1 MRVWTLYTLNTQ
13 TLTMTIQDKAKSWA
27 ISTGALRVYPQTVL
41 QTYGCQVRGN
51 DGKYRR
57 GSKHYV
63 ELVIETGN
71 SRHVGK
77 HHYEQGQQMTDK
89 INEIYIHYYKQA
101 NPYEDN

>member
-1 MRVWTLYTLNTQ
+1 MRVWTLYTLNIQ
-13 TLTMTIQDKAKSWA
+13 ISIMNIQDKAKSWA
-27 ISTGALRVYPQTVL
+27 IGTGALRVYPQTVL
-41 QTYGCQVRGN
+41 DTYGCQVKGN

-77 HHYEQGQQMTDK
+77 HRYEQEQQMTEK

-101 NPYEDN
+101 HPYEND

>member
-1 MRVWTLYTLNTQ
+1 MWTSSTLNTQ
-13 TLTMTIQDKAKSWA
+13 TSTMTIQDKAKSWA
-27 ISTGALRVYPQTVL
+27 LRTGALRVYPQTVL
-41 QTYGCQVRGN
+41 ETYGCQVRGN
-51 DGKYRR
+51 DGKYRK

-77 HHYEQGQQMTDK
+77 HRYEQGQQMTDK

-101 NPYEDN
+101 HPYEND